1 MNKKTTHSLQELLH
15 QADKK
20 ISQSPERIIKEY
32 LETYLNEVLNIKISV
47 QVTIQNQKAITS
59 SSSAVSRYISLHKDK
74 LLTDINR
81 VLKNSL
87 GESFVPIKTLR

>member
-1 MNKKTTHSLQELLH
+1 
-15 QADKK
+15 
-20 ISQSPERIIKEY
+20 
-32 LETYLNEVLNIKISV
+32 LNIKISV